1 MAFIILPNKCLQQP
15 QQVGPVN
22 YSNQSSQGL
31 VDVWNGY
38 APSFIS
44 SFGSP
49 RLITPTANPK
59 SAPFLQNGMARG
71 ATFDGTSQ
79 YYSITSSAITN
90 TVEGTL
96 LVVCTPSTTTATTRS
111 IFGYGNSASANTL
124 FFIGQGSSSGQISF
138 FARSDANTAQN
149 LQVAGP
155 ASWVNGTPAVL
166 VGTRS
171 ESRNFQRLYIN
182 GVTQSPT
189 TATALGT
196 STLNRTTVGGLV
208 RNSPGIFWNGSVYLA
223 LSWNRALDDAEIIE
237 ISRNPWQV
245 LLNQP
250 KRFYL
255 GPPVGGGSTGTSET
269 TNANDTSTA
278 SGKTTITGTLAKTNA
293 NDTSTTSGTTTIV
306 GSLART
312 NANDASTANGTT
324 TITGALSKTNAD
336 DTSSASG
343 FPVTTGTAATT
354 NANDTA
360 SASGKTTI
368 VGTTTYTNI
377 NDASS
382 ANGFAGNISGSTAY
396 VNNNDT
402 CVSNGTVT
410 TSSTDTHDG
419 VDGYYYKTPKQLKKE
434 REEEDRKRKKHWKDE
449 LAESKVIRKMLVDAF
464 DPPKVVVVSD
474 DTKEIKEQEVETNTK
489 KYKNPLFTSDFPE
502 KIVNEV
508 KQHVSQLQK
517 DVKTI
522 NSDIIAKDVERQ
534 QREISERAIALAK
547 EDEEEAQLVMQMA
560 IEHERML
567 IDEYVA
573 KMRELIS
580 AFG

>member
-49 RLITPTANPK
+49 RLITPTANPIA
-59 SAPFLQNGMARG
+59 APVLQNGMARG
-71 ATFDGTSQ
+71 ATYDGTSQ
-79 YYSITSSAITN
+79 YHSITSSAITN

-96 LVVCTPSTTTATTRS
+96 LVVCNPSTITATTRS

-124 FFIGQGSSSGQISF
+124 FFIGQGSSSGQLSF

-155 ASWVNGTPAVL
+155 ASWANGAPAVL

-255 GPPVGGGSTGTSET
+255 GPPTASTITGTSAT

-278 SGKTTITGTLAKTNA
+278 SGSPVIVGTLAKTNANDTSTASGTTTITGTLAKTNA
-293 NDTSTTSGTTTIV
+293 NDTSTASGTTTV
-306 GSLART
+306 SGSLAKT
-312 NANDASTANGTT
+312 NAN
-324 TITGALSKTNAD
+324 

-343 FPVTTGTAATT
+343 TTSIVGTSTAINANDTSSSAGTTKILGSAADT
-354 NANDTA
+354 NINDTSTASGVVGSITGSAACINNNDTA
-360 SASGKTTI
+360 SANGSAT
-368 VGTTTYTNI
+368 
-377 NDASS
+377 SS
-382 ANGFAGNISGSTAY
+382 ADS
-396 VNNNDT
+396 
-402 CVSNGTVT
+402 
-410 TSSTDTHDG
+410 HDG
-419 VDGYYYKTPKQLKKE
+419 VDAYYYKTPKQRKKE
-434 REEEDRKRKKHWKDE
+434 REEEERKRKKHWKEE
-449 LAESKVIRKMLVDAF
+449 LEEAKAIRKLLVSAF
-464 DPPKVVVVSD
+464 DP
-474 DTKEIKEQEVETNTK
+474 TKEEVADSAPGKANEKNTEQSKIANK
-489 KYKNPLFTSDFPE
+489 KLLSAPSYQP
-502 KIVNEV
+502 KIVNEI
-508 KQHVSQLQK
+508 KQQVAQLQK
-517 DVKTI
+517 NVKAI
-522 NSDIIAKDVERQ
+522 KPDIITKDVARQ
-534 QREISERAIALAK
+534 QKEASERAIALAN
-547 EDEEEAQLVMQMA
+547 EDEEEAQLVVQMV
-560 IEHERML
+560 IEYERRL
-567 IDEYVA
+567 IDEYA
-573 KMRELIS
+573 SKMQELIS
-580 AFG
+580 AFS